1 MDWMRQ
7 KSANATKDRRKLTNQ
22 RTGNYFCIGLLFV
35 QVPVTDETGQN
46 LVTDEYIKFI
56 VTKANN
62 KLTENLKRIEKFEFA
77 LMEEI
82 SDKPN
87 CDIIEDNC
95 SKSTKPVYRRKN
107 KRVKEVAQSEIQKD
121 YDALDDFSFP
131 EG

>member
-1 MDWMRQ
+1 M
-7 KSANATKDRRKLTNQ
+7 
-22 RTGNYFCIGLLFV
+22 
-35 QVPVTDETGQN
+35 
-46 LVTDEYIKFI
+46 
-56 VTKANN
+56 TKANN

-82 SDKPN
+82 SDEPN

>member
-1 MDWMRQ
+1 M
-7 KSANATKDRRKLTNQ
+7 
-22 RTGNYFCIGLLFV
+22 
-35 QVPVTDETGQN
+35 
-46 LVTDEYIKFI
+46 
-56 VTKANN
+56 TKANN

-87 CDIIEDNC
+87 CDIIEGNC

>member
-1 MDWMRQ
+1 M
-7 KSANATKDRRKLTNQ
+7 
-22 RTGNYFCIGLLFV
+22 
-35 QVPVTDETGQN
+35 
-46 LVTDEYIKFI
+46 
-56 VTKANN
+56 TKANN

-87 CDIIEDNC
+87 CDIVEDDC
-95 SKSTKPVYRRKN
+95 LKSTKPVYRRKN

-121 YDALDDFSFP
+121 FDALDDFSFP